1 MTILL
6 VEDDAGVRE
15 MVTDFLTGEGYT
27 VLAVADGEAAL
38 AAFSERVHL
47 VLLDLMLPKMSGLS
61 VLKALR
67 QKSVVPVIILTAKGS
82 DADKMMG
89 LGLGA
94 DDYLTKPFSLVELA
108 ARVKAQIRR
117 ATVYTPAEAAPLA
130 PLHYRDLVIDDNR
143 HAVLRNGQDL
153 GLTRTEYDIVRLLA
167 SHPGQAFSK
176 EQLYESV
183 WQEPYYGNQNVL
195 TSHINRLRAKLG
207 EGDYIKTLWG
217 IGYKMEAEE

>member
-27 VLAVADGEAAL
+27 VLAVASGEAAL
-38 AAFSERVHL
+38 ETFSERVDL

-117 ATVYTPAEAAPLA
+117 ATVYTPKDAAQPAPLC
-130 PLHYRDLVIDDNR
+130 YRDLLIDESR
-143 HAVLRNGQDL
+143 HAVLREGKDL
-153 GLTRTEYDIVRLLA
+153 ELTRTEYEIVRLLA
-167 SHPGQAFSK
+167 SHPGQAFTK
-176 EQLYESV
+176 EQLYERV